1 MKLNEIFEQ
10 LTYGEL
16 SQLNIGGGEEGQIN
30 EANYPKILAHINL
43 GLTALYKRF
52 DLKEGYI
59 RLQLIPGLVNYQ
71 INSKFAASN
80 RRSREPVKYL
90 QDTEDNPFVDNV
102 NKIEKV
108 TTDFGFELDLNND
121 SDLYSVH
128 TPTMKSIRIPQLIA
142 DQSPDLPD
150 ELKTLGLDL
159 VYRAG
164 HTNIVIGNGFFD
176 PARVDVDLPDSH
188 LEALLY
194 YVASRVHNPIGMTN
208 EFNAGN
214 NYAAK
219 YEQSCQQLEILNLQ
233 VDQGSQSTAL
243 TRNGWV

>member
-16 SQLNIGGGEEGQIN
+16 SQLAIGGSEAGAID
-30 EANYPKILAHINL
+30 EANYPRILAHINL

-52 DLKEGYI
+52 KLKQGRI
-59 RLQLIPGLVNYQ
+59 RLQLIPGKTEYK
-71 INSKFAASN
+71 INSQFAASN
-80 RRSREPVKYL
+80 RRSRETVKYL
-90 QDTEDNPFVDNV
+90 QDTEANPFVDNIQ
-102 NKIEKV
+102 KIEV
-108 TTDFGFELDLNND
+108 VQTDDGYELSLND
-121 SDLYSVH
+121 ASDPFTVV
-128 TPTMKSIRIPQLIA
+128 TPTLTSLRFNPELVA
-142 DQSPDLPD
+142 QSMEIPD

-164 HTNIVIGNGFFD
+164 HINITVGQGFFD
-176 PARVDVDLPDSH
+176 PKRVEVELPDSH
-188 LEALLY
+188 LEALLLF
-194 YVASRVHNPIGMTN
+194 VASRIHNPIGMQN

-219 YEQSCQQLEILNLQ
+219 YEQECQRLELLNLE
-233 VDQGSQSTAL
+233 VDTGIQSTGI